1 MAFPIAVTRGPKIM
15 RSNGIRNVFKTSYVG
30 FVNVLEIYHD
40 VFHLENRG
48 DFQHVLR
55 SEIKD
60 IDDTSNEH
68 YKEWL
73 ITAEV

>member
-1 MAFPIAVTRGPKIM
+1 MAFPIAATRGPKKI
-15 RSNGIRNVFKTSYVG
+15 RSNGIRSVFKTSYVG

-40 VFHLENRG
+40 VFRLENRG

-60 IDDTSNEH
+60 IHDTSNEH